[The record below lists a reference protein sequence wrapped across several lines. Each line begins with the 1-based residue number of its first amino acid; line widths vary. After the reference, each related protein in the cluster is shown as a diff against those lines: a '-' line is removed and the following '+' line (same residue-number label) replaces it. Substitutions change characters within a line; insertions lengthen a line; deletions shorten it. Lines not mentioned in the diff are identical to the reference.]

1 MDFFELSFFRNALA
15 GAFLAAVACGIVG
28 TYVVVRRLVFI
39 CGGIT
44 HASLGGVGIA
54 LYLGWPPLWPALAFS
69 VLSALGIRRLAAG
82 DKEEREDSLIA
93 VFWTFGMAVGVLF
106 AFLTPGYGADLTVYL
121 FGNILSITAPD
132 LWLLGAVTGVLL
144 LGCGLFLRPVAAM
157 AFDADFMRTRGFP
170 VRAAEYV
177 MMVLIAVTVVAVLRI
192 VGIVLALALLTIPQM
207 TANLFTSSLRRMMVL
222 SVVLALGVCLAG
234 LAASYFLDIPSG
246 ASIIVCA
253 CLLYGAARVV
263 RAGVSARGIRHRG

>member
-82 DKEEREDSLIA
+82 DKEEREDEKE
-93 VFWTFGMAVGVLF
+93 GPDDAVGDHFPGIGRGQEIPVKRHE
-106 AFLTPGYGADLTVYL
+106 TPEEVGDEGGGKAGFSVGTV
-121 FGNILSITAPD
+121 
-132 LWLLGAVTGVLL
+132 
-144 LGCGLFLRPVAAM
+144 GCR
-157 AFDADFMRTRGFP
+157 
-170 VRAAEYV
+170 VRH
-177 MMVLIAVTVVAVLRI
+177 
-192 VGIVLALALLTIPQM
+192 G
-207 TANLFTSSLRRMMVL
+207 
-222 SVVLALGVCLAG
+222 
-234 LAASYFLDIPSG
+234 SG
-246 ASIIVCA
+246 
-253 CLLYGAARVV
+253 
-263 RAGVSARGIRHRG
+263 